1 MNARDKDFDGSA
13 RVGADLVDVTA
24 YYGKMKLLF
33 GLVGTAALLTFAYQY
48 WADPDWL
55 LKSTMYYGH
64 GYLWGSNSWGANSY
78 ETCLQGSYS
87 DMGCTAQTTPAAFAI
102 QMFLR
107 NPGDRVTDLLI
118 LSVSLLPLIL
128 FFLLRRPRPVR
139 FNRDLGAIYGWRGG
153 RLFILP
159 SRYFTYDLN
168 TAFDG
173 LRMSDAYG
181 EAILQLQ
188 DSRTPARLSKFK
200 LGPYP
205 GRQPGQPSRLLDQ
218 MTGFPQLTEAP
229 EIQAQR
235 PDRIRYPWWQRSL
248 LGPKRL
254 PGDIDQTALDWM
266 RAQNL
271 LA

>member
-1 MNARDKDFDGSA
+1 MNAREKDFDGSA

-24 YYGKMKLLF
+24 YYGKLKLLF

-118 LSVSLLPLIL
+118 LSVSVLPLIL
-128 FFLLRRPRPVR
+128 FFLLLV
-139 FNRDLGAIYGWRGG
+139 
-153 RLFILP
+153 
-159 SRYFTYDLN
+159 
-168 TAFDG
+168 
-173 LRMSDAYG
+173 
-181 EAILQLQ
+181 
-188 DSRTPARLSKFK
+188 
-200 LGPYP
+200 
-205 GRQPGQPSRLLDQ
+205 
-218 MTGFPQLTEAP
+218 
-229 EIQAQR
+229 QR
-235 PDRIRYPWWQRSL
+235 PDWGIIGIAAWTAISLVVHLVRLFQAMWAARHGERITSW
-248 LGPKRL
+248 
-254 PGDIDQTALDWM
+254 
-266 RAQNL
+266 